1 MFYFHFYIFWLG
13 FDKAAVILY
22 LKVYNLRRVAE
33 NILKADIDNIESHN
47 TCKWQGYL
55 FVWHYRSTQFCPSET
70 KEI

>member
-33 NILKADIDNIESHN
+33 NILKADIDNIESHY

-55 FVWHYRSTQFCPSET
+55 FV
-70 KEI
+70 